1 MKKQTAKQ
9 YGPEFEIEE
18 EYAPFETTKNS
29 PMKMSPDRVNQSV
42 KEDNIVH
49 DYSSDSCSD
58 INEKLDVISI
68 KPTMQLD
75 TVSMASSIY
84 SIKVIKNNNETNSN

>member
-1 MKKQTAKQ
+1 
-9 YGPEFEIEE
+9 
-18 EYAPFETTKNS
+18 
-29 PMKMSPDRVNQSV
+29 MKMSPDRVNKSV

-75 TVSMASSIY
+75 TASMASSIF
-84 SIKVIKNNNETNSN
+84 SIKVIKNNNEMNLNQ